1 MMMGLELSHK
11 YKQMEKSPFYNFI
24 YCYVSNQT
32 KIKSSLFDCSK
43 LANDGI
49 WYMQRFPLELINWPQ
64 FNSQRLD
71 VQINQPAT
79 CSSYY
84 LSSLNLLPPDERTA
98 HKWNG
103 GVFDLDGGDGFIEDD
118 PTIFLISYWG
128 MRYFHLL
135 EI

>member
-1 MMMGLELSHK
+1 
-11 YKQMEKSPFYNFI
+11 
-24 YCYVSNQT
+24 
-32 KIKSSLFDCSK
+32 
-43 LANDGI
+43 
-49 WYMQRFPLELINWPQ
+49 MQRFPLELINWPQ

-84 LSSLNLLPPDERTA
+84 ISSLNLLPPDERTA

-103 GVFDLDGGDGFIEDD
+103 GVFDLDGGDGGIEDD
-118 PTIFLISYWG
+118 PTIFLLSYWG